1 MSAKDERKT
10 VTVRLGL
17 KELEFCQKVHKELNL
32 TFSEM
37 VLEALRLFLYV
48 ARIIKNGGHLI
59 LVETG
64 DGAGKQIIVPGLE
77 WLREE
82 KRSEKGGEKDG
93 G

>member
-10 VTVRLGL
+10 VTVRLGQ

-37 VLEALRLFLYV
+37 MLEAIRLFLWV

-59 LVETG
+59 IVEGG
-64 DGAGKQIIVPGLE
+64 DGTAKQIIVPSLE
-77 WLREE
+77 WLAE
-82 KRSEKGGEKDG
+82 KEKSEGGKNE
-93 G
+93 